1 MSVFLYPS
9 PSLIPAAY
17 PELVTMHPISLQ
29 RSIIAAILAC
39 ASFDALSAVPS
50 PHIVIEPMLGLRYE
64 AARVKFDPLP
74 RQAVANCE
82 YMVDDVGWQS
92 VWFIYARAQDASGK
106 IYHVVG
112 GYDISRNSTGAPK
125 FFTSA
130 SGLIVVTDRGSC
142 ITVDQ
147 ARDTFDMRLFDEN
160 ITEPVLKLLATDY
173 AKRLVRAFG
182 GAATLRTELRNQ
194 YIDKDTLPP
203 ELLDALKPYLT
214 K

>member
-1 MSVFLYPS
+1 MYSNTLK
-9 PSLIPAAY
+9 
-17 PELVTMHPISLQ
+17 

-39 ASFDALSAVPS
+39 TSVGALSAVPS
-50 PHIVIEPMLGLRYE
+50 PRIVIEPMLGLRYE

-74 RQAVANCE
+74 RQAAANCE

-92 VWFIYARAQDASGK
+92 VWFIYAQAQDSSGK
-106 IYHVVG
+106 FYHVVG
-112 GYDISRNSTGAPK
+112 GYDISRNSTGDPT

-142 ITVDQ
+142 ITLDE
-147 ARDTFDMRLFDEN
+147 AREIFDSRLLDEN

-194 YIDKDTLPP
+194 YVDKDTLPP
-203 ELLDALKPYLT
+203 ELLEALKPYLT